1 MVRTSTANDHARAT
15 EPLPTFNAPK
25 PARLQALRQ
34 SETKTPD
41 VNTATAGGRFRLA
54 PGNLL
59 TAAGW
64 PALVAVSAA
73 GVTTGFFAWYALISR
88 AQHGAIFLELSFL
101 LLLSGGLVAA
111 LAAWLTYARYFAHRA
126 GTPFPKALRLDAI
139 SWTAL
144 LIMWLGLLAPIGAN
158 AGGRSIAVA
167 VGMFA
172 LLKVIVAA
180 YCNRTV
186 RDVALTFVVTRVPI
200 ILIAEI
206 AAIVVGQ
213 RPGVHYAA
221 STNPEFAVWGRW
233 DAEHYIKIAT
243 EGYSGTEMAFFPLYP
258 LLIRT
263 LGALTGNHLVAGL
276 LISNIASFFGLLFF
290 YKLVEHQ
297 YDRSVAVRAA
307 FYISIFPTAVFFSA
321 VYSESLFFALTV
333 ASFYYIR
340 ERKWIAAGILGYLA
354 ALTRVEGV
362 LLAVPFL
369 IEWLTVLLAGKP
381 PMKALRSAFRKPGP
395 TLISP
400 LTGLLLVPL
409 GLLTYMAYLW
419 VLRGDPLYFSHVQTH
434 WGRHLA
440 YPWESV
446 EHSWKLVTQLHA
458 QQTVADTAL
467 EIAFTALMLGVLIA
481 GFWRLRP
488 SYSVYMALSI
498 LIPMSTSSL
507 MSMPR
512 FALVLFPMFVM
523 FALWGARH
531 TVNNII
537 VSFSLPIL
545 GLYTVLFADWYWVA

>member
-1 MVRTSTANDHARAT
+1 
-15 EPLPTFNAPK
+15 
-25 PARLQALRQ
+25 LQALGGND
-34 SETKTPD
+34 TKTGE
-41 VNTATAGGRFRLA
+41 VNTATVGGRLRLV
-54 PGNLL
+54 PGTLL
-59 TAAGW
+59 AAAGW
-64 PALVAVSAA
+64 PALVTVSAA

-88 AQHGAIFLELSFL
+88 AQHGVFFLEVSFL
-101 LLLSGGLVAA
+101 LMLAGGWATSLG
-111 LAAWLTYARYFAHRA
+111 AWNLYARYFERRSEVPYA
-126 GTPFPKALRLDAI
+126 KALQYDAL
-139 SWTAL
+139 SWSAL
-144 LIMWLGLLAPIGAN
+144 LVMWAGLLAPIGAN
-158 AGGRSIAVA
+158 AGGRAVA
-167 VGMFA
+167 LAVGGFA
-172 LLKVIVAA
+172 LLKVIIAA

-186 RDVALTFVVTRVPI
+186 RDVANTFIITRIAILVV
-200 ILIAEI
+200 AEI
-206 AAIVVGQ
+206 ASIVVGQ

-221 STNPEFAVWGRW
+221 STNAALAVWGRW

-243 EGYSGTEMAFFPLYP
+243 DGYSGTEMAFFPLYP

-263 LGALTGNHLVAGL
+263 VGSLTGNHLVAGL

-297 YDRSVAVRAA
+297 YDRAVAHRAT

-321 VYSESLFFALTV
+321 VYSESLFLALTV

-340 ERKWIAAGILGYLA
+340 ERKWIMAGIVGYFA

-369 IEWLTVLLAGKP
+369 IEWLIVVFTSGESPRVSLRNTFKWPVTGVLRPLAGL
-381 PMKALRSAFRKPGP
+381 A
-395 TLISP
+395 
-400 LTGLLLVPL
+400 LVPL
-409 GLLTYMAYLW
+409 GLLSYMGYLW
-419 VLRGDPLYFSHVQTH
+419 VLRGDPLYFSHVQAH

-446 EHSWKLVTQLHA
+446 YHSWKIVTQSHLPQA
-458 QQTVADTAL
+458 VANSAL
-467 EIAFTALMLGVLIA
+467 EVAFTALMVAILIA

-523 FALWGARH
+523 LALWGARPS
-531 TVNNII
+531 VNNAI
-537 VSFSLPIL
+537 VAFSLPIL

>member
-1 MVRTSTANDHARAT
+1 M
-15 EPLPTFNAPK
+15 
-25 PARLQALRQ
+25 QAFGRG
-34 SETKTPD
+34 ETKSD
-41 VNTATAGGRFRLA
+41 RVNTATAGGRLRLV
-54 PGNLL
+54 PGALL

-88 AQHGAIFLELSFL
+88 AEHGALYLETTFLGL
-101 LLLSGGLVAA
+101 LPGGCIAA
-111 LAAWLTYARYFAHRA
+111 LAAWHFYARYFARRSDVPYA
-126 GTPFPKALRLDAI
+126 RALRLDTT
-139 SWTAL
+139 SWTML
-144 LIMWLGLLAPIGAN
+144 LLMWVGLLAPIGAN
-158 AGGRSIAVA
+158 ATGRSVALALGAFAVA
-167 VGMFA
+167 
-172 LLKVIVAA
+172 KVAVAA

-186 RDVALTFVVTRVPI
+186 RDVAVTFLVTRVAI
-200 ILIAEI
+200 IVVAEI
-206 AAIVVGQ
+206 AAITIGQ

-221 STNPEFAVWGRW
+221 STNPALAVWGRW
-233 DAEHYIKIAT
+233 DAEHYLDIAT
-243 EGYSGTEMAFFPLYP
+243 DGYSGTEMAFFPLYP
-258 LLIRT
+258 MLIRAV
-263 LGALTGNHLVAGL
+263 GALTGNHLIAGL

-297 YDRSVAVRAA
+297 YDRAVAHRAT

-340 ERKWIAAGILGYLA
+340 ERRWISAGVLGFCA

-369 IEWLTVLLAGKP
+369 IEWLATVFGSGRP
-381 PMKALRSAFRKPGP
+381 PAAALRALAKYP
-395 TLISP
+395 ISGVLRP
-400 LTGLLLVPL
+400 FMGLALVPL
-409 GLLTYMAYLW
+409 GLIAYMTYLW
-419 VLRGDPLYFSHVQTH
+419 VLRGDPLYFSHVQAH

-440 YPWESV
+440 LPWESV
-446 EHSWKLVTQLHA
+446 VHSVKLMAQGHA
-458 QQTVADTAL
+458 EQTIANSAL
-467 EIAFTALMLGVLIA
+467 EVAFTALMLGVLIA

-498 LIPMSTSSL
+498 LVPMSTSSL

-523 FALWGARH
+523 FALWGARPS
-531 TVNNII
+531 VNNAI
-537 VSFSLPIL
+537 VAFSLPIL